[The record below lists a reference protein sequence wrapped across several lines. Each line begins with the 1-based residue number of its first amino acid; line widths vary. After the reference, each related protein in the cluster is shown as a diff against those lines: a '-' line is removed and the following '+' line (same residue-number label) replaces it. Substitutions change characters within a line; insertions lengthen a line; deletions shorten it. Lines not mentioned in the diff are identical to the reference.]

1 MSRGS
6 PYLNNNLMYMG
17 GQALYAPT
25 FKYERNPNC
34 LVSGQGVDLEV
45 SPAATLTHLV
55 RRPPRH
61 HPAQP
66 ATSAHHHLG
75 LARAPHA
82 PRGAAGP
89 R

>member
-1 MSRGS
+1 
-6 PYLNNNLMYMG
+6 MYMG

-55 RRPPRH
+55 RRPPGIIQHSR
-61 HPAQP
+61 PP
-66 ATSAHHHLG
+66 PPTITSASPAHRTP
-75 LARAPHA
+75 RAGWPGRANGA
-82 PRGAAGP
+82 PRL
-89 R
+89 RSR